1 MNYKTIL
8 LALGAATGAALLTA
22 GTAKATD
29 GTLYEGGTYS
39 ENTWKTTQLWVHDT
53 VAGDGGVATITAT
66 KFQNSTLNQNVNGLT
81 LSGIDFGSMA
91 GTFSSANSYDVTLV
105 GANPFISS
113 TALTEGA
120 TISLLLKGEDGSG
133 TLHKTGAGR
142 LTVATPVSG
151 FASVSI
157 DGGTLATSGARLATD
172 STPVVLKGGATL
184 EPTADVA
191 LDALTVQD
199 GVARAKVASGATLTA
214 ASLAFADGGALL
226 LDGAGAFKV
235 TGQADAALSP
245 RPVFIAS
252 SSTDV
257 AFAAESADGGFTR
270 AADGA
275 AGLTTIDAATTI
287 SEATS
292 ATAVQVRSRA
302 ALTVDGTLAVGDGAN
317 PGRILFAKQSDG
329 GADETVAG
337 AGEIAFGAQP
347 GLVLRAT
354 PASGNTLTWG
364 VRTTGSAGVQF
375 ASAAT
380 NGQAATTAI
389 AFPSG
394 YAAAWT
400 GGTRFTGV
408 SATITNTTLAAAGD
422 ITFDADGSAA
432 AALTLGVG
440 TYASKFHLS
449 DDAAGSLPTISAGV
463 AQKAPGAPL
472 TFADDVDV
480 AGDVS
485 LKLLGNVVSTR
496 KSVVWAKPISGSGS
510 LKLEGTDEQ
519 DIFSFGAT
527 NTYAGATTLAGS
539 GVTIVTNGTTLGAGP
554 VAVGGTAWLYYNDV
568 PGATLTNALSGAGK
582 VALQNTSATLGGG
595 EIGSL
600 RLIDGSTAALA
611 GDLAA
616 DEVLL
621 NAGTTLQAAS
631 GATPTLT
638 MDVAAGETRAIAGGA
653 MGDGDGRLSLVKT
666 GAGELDVGGAHSYT
680 GGTILDAGTLR
691 LVGGVTNGADI
702 AFWLDA
708 SKADTVTVAADGS
721 VSAWKSCGGDGVS
734 FGKHPWWNAG
744 FPSAYDAEDRRIN
757 GLPTVTFSA
766 TGAKDGSGSAAT
778 HPTSRLVAN
787 KKTTQRMVFMVCRP
801 RIPSSQPGNTGAW
814 GACGRDMG
822 QRLGSDNWSSD
833 TAGASYINGKGCIRQ
848 NGSTSLTCKTSESKG
863 VPQVMTFVH
872 ERDLRAGQYSSF
884 SDFNVELGGYSTW
897 SDASIGYLSF
907 NGDVA
912 EVIAFNR
919 TLSEAEIRAVENYLG
934 QKWLGTAFHADG
946 LDGAMRTANVLAPA
960 GGLEIRAGATLDLN
974 GVDQTVASLSGQG
987 TIVNTG
993 SRPARLTVTG
1003 SWSFRG
1009 TIGAGATVRAPGGAE
1024 GATADVF
1031 VEKGGKIEVS
1041 GGTLSVKA
1049 FNPAP
1054 VTDGLTI
1061 WLDASKSETLAL
1073 DANNAVTGWVSR
1085 LPATSRFQWNA
1096 TTKIRDVNPPP
1107 PTNAPTAWLNAKPC
1121 VWVPADGAIWSDSK
1135 VCARTV
1141 FLVMQYKSG
1150 TWGMYCWGPFLDD
1163 RGIRLAADKVYAFG
1177 RFCLLHSGES
1187 LWLNGTSYAYEDVGA
1202 NIAFDTTK
1210 PFCFAGRMDDTRGTV
1225 GSSTW
1230 VLGKYLQSG
1239 ASVNVAEV
1247 LAYDRRL
1254 TDTEVAQVNDYLMR
1268 KWITSGTAWPAENTA
1283 PIATGGG
1290 VGAAGSGTLDLGGAD
1305 VTVGSLTAAGG
1316 TISNVGT
1323 LTLDGELYV
1332 PVTDGKVEALTIAGN
1347 FAIGESAS
1355 VFVDGFATLPRTS
1368 RQKAL
1373 EATGTVTGSL
1383 DKTNLTRRYS
1393 WEPASGPIWYLG
1405 YNCGLLFILR

>member
-8 LALGAATGAALLTA
+8 LALGAVLLTA

-29 GTLYEGGTYS
+29 GTLSEGGTWS
-39 ENTWKTTQLWVHDT
+39 ENTWSTAQLWVHDT
-53 VAGDGGVATITAT
+53 VAKDGGVATITAT
-66 KFQNSTLNQNVNGLT
+66 EFQNSTLNQNVDGLT
-81 LSGIDFGSMA
+81 LSGINFGNMA

-113 TALTEGA
+113 TAVTGA
-120 TISLLLKGEDGSG
+120 NISLLLKSENGSG
-133 TLHKTGAGR
+133 ALHKTGAGR

-199 GVARAKVASGATLTA
+199 GTARAKVASGATLTA
-214 ASLAFADGGALL
+214 ASLAFDDGGALL
-226 LDGAGAFKV
+226 LNGAGAFKV

-257 AFAAESADGGFTR
+257 AFAAESAAGGFTR
-270 AADGA
+270 ADDGA

-287 SEATS
+287 SDATS

-302 ALTVDGTLAVGDGAN
+302 ALTVDGTLTVGDGSN
-317 PGRILFAKQSDG
+317 PGRILFAKQSDS

-337 AGEIAFGAQP
+337 TGEIAFGAQP
-347 GLVLRAT
+347 GLVMRAT

-375 ASAAT
+375 ASAST

-389 AFPSG
+389 AFPNG

-422 ITFDADGSAA
+422 ITFDADGSSA

-440 TYASKFHLS
+440 TYASKFHLA
-449 DDAAGSLPTISAGV
+449 DDAAGSLPTIYAGV
-463 AQKAPGAPL
+463 ANKDPGAPL
-472 TFADDVDV
+472 TFAGDVDV

-485 LKLLGNVVSTR
+485 LKLRGNVTSTR
-496 KSVVWAKPISGSGS
+496 KRVVWAKPISGSGS

-554 VAVGGTAWLYYNDV
+554 VAVGDAAWLYYNDV

-595 EIGSL
+595 AIGSL

-611 GDLAA
+611 GDLSAG
-616 DEVLL
+616 EVLL
-621 NAGTTLQAAS
+621 NSGTTLQSVS
-631 GATPTLT
+631 GAAPTLT
-638 MDVAAGETRAIAGGA
+638 MDVAAGETRAIADGA
-653 MGDGDGRLSLVKT
+653 MGDGAGKLALVKT

-708 SKADTVTVAADGS
+708 SKADTVTVADDGS
-721 VSAWKSCGGDGVS
+721 VSAWRSCGGDGVS
-734 FGKHPWWNAG
+734 FGKHPWWSCG
-744 FPSAYDAEDRRIN
+744 LPSAYDAEDRRIN

-766 TGAKDGSGSAAT
+766 TGAKNGSGSAAT
-778 HPTSRLVAN
+778 CPTSRLVAN
-787 KKTTQRMVFMVCRP
+787 KKTIQRTVFMVCRP
-801 RIPSSQPGNTGAW
+801 RILSSQPGNTGAW
-814 GACGRDMG
+814 GANGRDLG
-822 QRLGSDNWSSD
+822 QRLGPDNWSDD
-833 TAGASYINGKGCIRQ
+833 TSGASYINGTGCIRQ
-848 NGSTSLTCKTSESKG
+848 NGSTRFTCKTSESAG

-872 ERDLRAGQYSSF
+872 GRDIRAGQYSSF
-884 SDFNVELGGYSTW
+884 SDFKFELGGYATW
-897 SDASIGYLSF
+897 GNASNGYISF
-907 NGDVA
+907 NGEIA

-946 LDGAMRTANVLAPA
+946 LDGATRTANVLAPT

-987 TIVNTG
+987 AIVNTG
-993 SRPARLTVTG
+993 ARPARLTVTG

-1085 LPATSRFQWNA
+1085 LPATARFQWNA
-1096 TTKIRDVNPPP
+1096 TTKIRDVNLAP

-1121 VWVPADGAIWSDSK
+1121 VWVPVGGAIWSDSK

-1150 TWGMYCWGPFLDD
+1150 TYGMYCWGPFQDD
-1163 RGIRLAADKVYAFG
+1163 RGIRLGADRVYAFG
-1177 RFCLLHSGES
+1177 RFNLLHSGES
-1187 LWLNGTSYAYEDVGA
+1187 LWLNGTSYAYEDTGA
-1202 NIAFDTTK
+1202 NIMFDTK
-1210 PFCFAGRMDDTRGTV
+1210 QPFCFAGRMDDTREGTI

-1230 VLGKYLQSG
+1230 VLGQYLQNG

-1290 VGAAGSGTLDLGGAD
+1290 VGAAGSGTLDLGGTD

-1332 PVTDGKVEALTIAGN
+1332 PVTDGKVEALTINGN
-1347 FAIGESAS
+1347 LTIGESAS
-1355 VFVDGFATLPRTS
+1355 VFVDGFTTLPRTS

-1373 EATGTVTGSL
+1373 EAKGTVTGTL

-1393 WEPASGPIWYLG
+1393 WEPASGPIWYLS